1 MVETTMFSQNFFC
14 TLVSLEVL
22 FRVQSKPTKN
32 QTSTGLSNIL
42 LAKFVTV
49 GIDWEIMT
57 DGSNYDQSRMARS

>member
-1 MVETTMFSQNFFC
+1 MFNC
-14 TLVSLEVL
+14 
-22 FRVQSKPTKN
+22 KPTKN